1 MDNFIKPID
10 DLSALIDEQAQI
22 LYQKLFSLP
31 VHELNFAPV
40 PLNYYLARHHE
51 RKFFSVQTAA
61 EMLYRS
67 IKLKGKPVA
76 ELTIMEYGAGL
87 GSLYLLSKMIGVKTV
102 VYNDILQDMKDAA
115 MATANYLKVSIDLF
129 IAGDHKP
136 TISELK
142 EKGIEC
148 DIILSRNVV
157 EHIYDLNEFYNDMSI
172 GQPTALIYFSTTAN
186 YHNPATVWYHKGIHK
201 KYEKQFLQ
209 IRKEIILN
217 QLNDLPE
224 EEANRLATA
233 TRGLAV
239 HDLDNAIKQY
249 ASNKTLPNPAR
260 FYTNTCDP
268 ECGQWYEQVIPI
280 SDYKKIIETKGYK
293 LTVLPAFWDT
303 HYSSAIK
310 NVVGKTMNFVTNLL
324 GNKGGLTTT
333 AFIYIIAEKK

>member
-22 LYQKLFSLP
+22 LYKKLFSLP
-31 VHELNFAPV
+31 VYDLNFAPM
-40 PLNYYLARHHE
+40 PLEYYLARHHE

-87 GSLYLLSKMIGVKTV
+87 GSLFLLSKMIGVKTV
-102 VYNDILQDMKDAA
+102 VYNDILQDMTDAA
-115 MATANYLKVSIDLF
+115 IATAKYLQVPIDLF

-136 TISELK
+136 TIAELK

-157 EHIYDLNEFYNDMSI
+157 EHIYDLNEFYYDMSV
-172 GQPTALIYFSTTAN
+172 GQPNALVYFSTTAN
-186 YHNPATVWYHKGIHK
+186 FHNPATVWYHKGIHK
-201 KYEKQFLQ
+201 KYEKEFVEK
-209 IRKEIILN
+209 RRAIIEKQLRNLPEAELN
-217 QLNDLPE
+217 QL
-224 EEANRLATA
+224 AIA

-239 HDLDNAIKQY
+239 QDLDNAILLY
-249 ASNKTLPNPAR
+249 AKNKTLPDPSK

-268 ECGQWYEQVIPI
+268 ENGLWYEQVIPV
-280 SDYKKIIETKGYK
+280 SEYKQIIESKGYK

-303 HYSSAIK
+303 HYSSGIK
-310 NVVGKTMNFVTNLL
+310 TFVGKTMNFITNLL
-324 GNKGGLTTT
+324 GAKAGLTTT
-333 AFIYIIAEKK
+333 AFIYVIAEKK